1 MSNIKHLVAFTNI
14 KDEYVQSLLPISLP
28 CARSG
33 RIKKTLY
40 KKGKIKSIYIL
51 LNRSIIIIGKLST
64 FLYHESTLQLYE
76 LSKVAQGRKSCWLV
90 KDTIFIDGAIHFIN
104 RMDPLFIA
112 LFILKQQNMKQE
124 QFRTVDDI
132 FAETDFHRII
142 NDAFC
147 KQLLHLCDTQEIAQ
161 DMFVYRFNQEKSL
174 QWLKQKID
182 TFLSHLENIP
192 VFNSEV
198 DNIKEE
204 DKKREYYLRECI
216 YIFAKYLSNDW
227 LDLLFEN
234 YGIAREEQLDENIAA
249 IGNQPSVDDYFKL
262 VGKNRVDDDIT
273 ESVTKKAKPSVPRSL
288 AKVNTKGI
296 KPLTSFFKAKNT
308 N

>member
-14 KDEYVQSLLPISLP
+14 KDECIQSLLPISLP
-28 CARSG
+28 CARS
-33 RIKKTLY
+33 
-40 KKGKIKSIYIL
+40 
-51 LNRSIIIIGKLST
+51 GKLST

-112 LFILKQQNMKQE
+112 LFILKQQNLKMKQQ

-142 NDAFC
+142 NDTFC

-182 TFLSHLENIP
+182 MFLSHLENIS

-204 DKKREYYLRECI
+204 DKKKEYYLRECI

-227 LDLLFEN
+227 LDLLFED
-234 YGIAREEQLDENIAA
+234 YGITREEQLDENIAM
-249 IGNQPSVDDYFKL
+249 IDNQPSVDDYFKL
-262 VGKNRVDDDIT
+262 VGKNRIDDGTT

-296 KPLTSFFKAKNT
+296 KPLTSFFKAKDT